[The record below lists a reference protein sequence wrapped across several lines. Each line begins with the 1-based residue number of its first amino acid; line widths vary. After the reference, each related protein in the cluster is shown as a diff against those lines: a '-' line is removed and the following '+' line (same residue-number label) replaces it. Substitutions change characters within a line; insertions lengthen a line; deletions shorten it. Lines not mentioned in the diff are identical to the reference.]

1 MDRRSFLRDTALTV
15 AGSTVVGVPGVR
27 SNGARRVSRAVR
39 TDFELEEATIVD
51 LQAMMKSGAQTSR
64 SLCELYL
71 QRIDATDRDGPA
83 VRAIIQ
89 VNPDALAIAEALDAE
104 RRERGVRGPLH
115 GIPLM
120 LKDNIDTADRMS
132 TSAGSLALADSIAER
147 NAFVARQ
154 LRAAGVVILAKTNL
168 SEWANFRSTRSSS
181 GWSARG
187 GQTRN
192 PYVLDRSPCGSS
204 SGSAV
209 AVSANMCAAAI
220 GTETDGS
227 VVCPSSANG
236 IVGIKPTVGLVSRTG
251 IIPIAHSQD
260 TAGPMARTVADA
272 AVLLGAMTG
281 VDASDPATKAQ
292 KAFADY
298 TAFLDERGLDGARIG
313 VARNFLGFH
322 EKVDGLVEEAIDVL
336 KSHGA
341 IVVDPANIATKG
353 AYGDSEYEVL
363 LYEFKAGLNNYLR
376 GLQSDSAPRTLQ
388 ELIEFNR
395 ARRDDEMP
403 YFEQEIFEAAQEKG
417 PLTETEYLEALKKNH
432 RLTRD
437 EGIDATMAEY
447 KLDAIMAA
455 SGGPAWTIDLVT
467 GDHFLG
473 GSSSPAAVSGYPNVT
488 VPAGFVHG
496 LPVGV
501 SFFGAKFS
509 EPKLIRIAYAY
520 EQASM
525 MRRRPEFRESLL

>member
-1 MDRRSFLRDTALTV
+1 MDRRSFLRDTALAV
-15 AGSTVVGVPGVR
+15 AGSTVVGTSGIR
-27 SNGARRVSRAVR
+27 SNSVRRPGGVPR

-51 LQAMMKSGAQTSR
+51 LQSMMRSGGQTSR
-64 SLCELYL
+64 GLCELYL
-71 QRIDATDRDGPA
+71 HRIDAIDREGPA
-83 VRAIIQ
+83 VHAIIQ
-89 VNPDALAIAEALDAE
+89 LNPDALAIAEDLDAE
-104 RRERGVRGPLH
+104 RRNRGARGPLH
-115 GIPLM
+115 GVPIV

-132 TSAGSLALADSIAER
+132 TSAGSLALEESIAETD
-147 NAFVARQ
+147 AFVVRQ
-154 LRAAGVVILAKTNL
+154 LRAAGAVIIGKANL

-209 AVSANMCAAAI
+209 AVAANMCAAAI

-236 IVGIKPTVGLVSRTG
+236 IVGIKPTVGLVSRSG
-251 IIPIAHSQD
+251 IIPISHSQD

-272 AVLLGAMTG
+272 AALLAAMTG
-281 VDASDPATKAQ
+281 VDPTDSATKGQ
-292 KAFADY
+292 KAAGDY
-298 TAFLDERGLDGARIG
+298 TAFLDKRGLEGARIG

-322 EKVDGLVEEAIDVL
+322 EKVDALVEDAIDL
-336 KSHGA
+336 LRANGA
-341 IVVDPANIATKG
+341 VVVDPANIVTKG
-353 AYGDSEYEVL
+353 EYGDSEYEVL
-363 LYEFKAGLNNYLR
+363 LYEFKAGLNKYLANVK
-376 GLQSDSAPRTLQ
+376 SETAPRTLKD
-388 ELIEFNR
+388 LIKFNME
-395 ARRDDEMP
+395 RREYEMP

-417 PLTETEYLEALKKNH
+417 PLTDKDYLEALKKNH

-437 EGIDATMAEY
+437 EGIDATMAEHD
-447 KLDAIMAA
+447 LDAIMAA
-455 SGGPAWTIDLVT
+455 SGGPAWSIDLVT

-473 GSSSPAAVSGYPNVT
+473 GSSSPAAVSGYPNIS

-501 SFFGAKFS
+501 SFFGAAYS

-520 EQASM
+520 EQASKL
-525 MRRRPEFRESLL
+525 RRRPAFRGSLL